1 MQKIIVRN
9 FGPIEEAE
17 IEIKGLTILIG
28 EQASGK
34 STLAKLIYFFKTFK
48 KDLYNL
54 ARYKS
59 ESFEDQTNTKE
70 LADKVI
76 ENFKSKFKQYFGST
90 SKLGPNYYLEF
101 QFYQTISITIT
112 PVGNNSFNI
121 AFDKDTFFQIIR
133 SLRINTP
140 HISRLI
146 QNNDFDGLRFY
157 ENRLIEDLDRLFSD
171 NYEPL
176 FVPAGRNITV
186 SYPQEFKD
194 YFLSGLSSS
203 GASNTSIDMELMRN
217 FLIRVAK
224 IQDRFNNQN
233 FRSVANEQ
241 VNVNGDSTD
250 RINQAISLVPKV
262 LKGNYSNVDGRSE
275 VIRIIGN
282 RVIPIS
288 QSSTG
293 QQEALRILQ
302 DIFLCLVDNKPVFRV
317 IEEPEAHLF
326 PIAQNQIMQM
336 VSLLSGSGEHQIVIT
351 THSPYVLTACN
362 NLLYP
367 QRIMNRI
374 QGSNG
379 SLSSQLNGIMP
390 SSFWLNPAKFSAYTL
405 RNGVCEPIFY
415 ENEGLIRE
423 NYLDEVFATM
433 GVEYD
438 AMYNIYADALTQ
450 S

>member
-9 FGPIEEAE
+9 FGPIREAE
-17 IEIKGLTILIG
+17 VEIKGLTILIG

-34 STLAKLIYFFKTFK
+34 STLAKLIYFFKTLK

-54 ARYKS
+54 ARYES
-59 ESFEDQTNTKE
+59 VSFEDQTNTNE
-70 LADKVI
+70 LINKVI

-90 SKLGPNYYLEF
+90 SKLALNYFIEF
-101 QFYQTISITIT
+101 QFSETISIKIS
-112 PVGNNSFNI
+112 PVGNNPLNI
-121 AFDKDTFFQIIR
+121 AFDNATFFQIIK

-140 HISRLI
+140 AISRLI

-157 ENRLIEDLDRLFSD
+157 ENRLNEDLDRLFSD
-171 NYEPL
+171 NFESL

-194 YFLSGLSSS
+194 YFLTGLSSS
-203 GASNTSIDMELMRN
+203 GTSNSLIDIELMRN

-233 FRSVANEQ
+233 FREVANQQ
-241 VNVNGDSTD
+241 VGAD
-250 RINQAISLVPKV
+250 RLRIDEGLKLVPLV
-262 LKGNYSNVDGRSE
+262 LKGKYTNRDGQSE
-275 VIRIIGN
+275 GIRPIGG
-282 RVIPIS
+282 RFVIPIF

-362 NLLYP
+362 NMLYP
-367 QRIMNRI
+367 ERIMQRIRR
-374 QGSNG
+374 SNG
-379 SLSSQLNGIMP
+379 SLSNQLNRIMARP
-390 SSFWLNPAKFSAYTL
+390 FWLNPAKFSAYTL
-405 RNGVCEPIFY
+405 REGVCEAIYY

-423 NYLDEVFATM
+423 NYLDEVFTEM
-433 GVEYD
+433 GIQYD
-438 AMYNIYADALTQ
+438 TMYNIYSDAITQ